1 MPDASFPGC
10 LNWNVF
16 HRTCSQGLDVI
27 FLNLTPI
34 CQLLR
39 NRFHLHLF
47 WLLLSTNIKL
57 LFRCLSFPL
66 SAEEYYYFI
75 EYKTEMST
83 AFCASTLLWFCK
95 CVKKNTQKDGIKPM
109 MKLMKAVFVI
119 LVMLLGN
126 LSWSI
131 LSKENLLPSCC
142 PLGDWTG
149 RKVPCHGV
157 RRLQGWKKAAGKK
170 VPGWT
175 PSLRRGPF
183 SKTHLEKRPTNT
195 LTE

>member
-1 MPDASFPGC
+1 MKMPDASFPGC

-83 AFCASTLLWFCK
+83 CQQHSVLPLCFGFASAWKKIPKRMESNQWWNLW
-95 CVKKNTQKDGIKPM
+95 
-109 MKLMKAVFVI
+109 KLS
-119 LVMLLGN
+119 L
-126 LSWSI
+126 LSWWCS
-131 LSKENLLPSCC
+131 LETC
-142 PLGDWTG
+142 LGLFWAKKTYYHLAALWETG
-149 RKVPCHGV
+149 QEEKFLAMVWGGC
-157 RRLQGWKKAAGKK
+157 KAGKK
-170 VPGWT
+170 LLERRFLAGPLPWGGVPS
-175 PSLRRGPF
+175 P
-183 SKTHLEKRPTNT
+183 KHI
-195 LTE
+195 